1 MRTMANLVSDIV
13 NLNEKDLDQL
23 AQAIAWFTAGTS
35 NKGERFE
42 RMLNVHNREQ
52 AERMARITNKEA
64 A

>member
-13 NLNEKDLDQL
+13 NLNEEDLDML

-35 NKGERFE
+35 DKGERLE

-52 AERMARITNKEA
+52 AERMAKLKETV
-64 A
+64 